1 MIQGYY
7 NAQHISVV
15 SQDLLGKVTRFCV
28 VSSVYALFCLSLTF
42 CSFYLE

>member
-15 SQDLLGKVTRFCV
+15 SQDLHGNLTLK
-28 VSSVYALFCLSLTF
+28 YLLIYSLVAAT
-42 CSFYLE
+42 ENNRRG